1 MGIISRILNAIMTL
15 VTAPFRALGA
25 LFGGGS
31 GRGGGGRGGGG
42 SGRGGSGRGGSGRGG
57 RGL

>member
-25 LFGGGS
+25 LFGGRGGS
-31 GRGGGGRGGGG
+31 GRGGGGG
-42 SGRGGSGRGGSGRGG
+42 GRGG

>member
-1 MGIISRILNAIMTL
+1 MARCMGIISRILNAIMTL

-25 LFGGGS
+25 LFGGRGGS
-31 GRGGGGRGGGG
+31 GRGGGGG
-42 SGRGGSGRGGSGRGG
+42 GRGG

>member
-25 LFGGGS
+25 LFGG
-31 GRGGGGRGGGG
+31 RGGRGG

-57 RGL
+57 SGL

>member
-1 MGIISRILNAIMTL
+1 MARCMGIISRILNAIMTL

-25 LFGGGS
+25 LFGGRGGS
-31 GRGGGGRGGGG
+31 GRGGGGGG
-42 SGRGGSGRGGSGRGG
+42 GRGG